1 MVNSKKNIKYHFF
14 AFLVLGYAYFVS
26 ILFFGDIVIN
36 PHDNLD
42 IGPILSKLIEQI
54 YRGNFEIVN
63 LLQAENFKWYFLD
76 KIFYPANI
84 FQLILSDKS
93 FHFFEEILKKL
104 ISYYAFYLLA
114 KSFSKNTFISC
125 VGAIIYTT
133 LINILPYPHSYF
145 LPFLPYLVYVLSKKS
160 VLSLRE
166 SLVIFLISLNS
177 SIIFDYILLIV
188 LLPLAYYLKK
198 NKNTLKIFF
207 QFVAIFSL
215 GCFIAAIPIFIT
227 VLNLDLHRDVWVKL
241 DLFEAINLELREIFG
256 YFQINNVNDIFKFPY
271 KILVIII
278 IFTSI
283 FIKEKK
289 IFEIFSFLIFFYFLK
304 IIFQSDFLNFLFI
317 EPISFLKGFNFS
329 RIGLIFPVI
338 FSIIIILNLEYLK
351 SNKLKLLISS
361 IIIFSSLSLQ
371 SNFLF
376 NEISKSFLSNNLNES
391 DWNQIRKLKSE
402 NKFYDII
409 KIVGNKENY
418 KNNEINFQFESQYTF
433 ENYYKLS
440 EYKVLKESIKDEIVI
455 SIGLDPMIA
464 AMNGIKIADGYYP
477 IHSSKY
483 KNEFYKIIKNELET
497 NEFIFKYFNNWGNRM
512 YIFYNDRNN
521 LKINFKAAKNM
532 NIGYVI
538 SAFKIYDNE
547 LEEACLSCNGNK
559 DLNLYKIK

>member
-1 MVNSKKNIKYHFF
+1 M
-14 AFLVLGYAYFVS
+14 
-26 ILFFGDIVIN
+26 
-36 PHDNLD
+36 
-42 IGPILSKLIEQI
+42 
-54 YRGNFEIVN
+54 
-63 LLQAENFKWYFLD
+63 
-76 KIFYPANI
+76 
-84 FQLILSDKS
+84 
-93 FHFFEEILKKL
+93 
-104 ISYYAFYLLA
+104 
-114 KSFSKNTFISC
+114 
-125 VGAIIYTT
+125 
-133 LINILPYPHSYF
+133 
-145 LPFLPYLVYVLSKKS
+145 
-160 VLSLRE
+160 
-166 SLVIFLISLNS
+166 
-177 SIIFDYILLIV
+177 
-188 LLPLAYYLKK
+188 
-198 NKNTLKIFF
+198 
-207 QFVAIFSL
+207 
-215 GCFIAAIPIFIT
+215 
-227 VLNLDLHRDVWVKL
+227 
-241 DLFEAINLELREIFG
+241 
-256 YFQINNVNDIFKFPY
+256 
-271 KILVIII
+271 
-278 IFTSI
+278 
-283 FIKEKK
+283 
-289 IFEIFSFLIFFYFLK
+289 K

-497 NEFIFKYFNNWGNRM
+497 NEFIFKYFNDWGNRM

>member
-289 IFEIFSFLIFFYFLK
+289 IF
-304 IIFQSDFLNFLFI
+304 
-317 EPISFLKGFNFS
+317 
-329 RIGLIFPVI
+329 
-338 FSIIIILNLEYLK
+338 
-351 SNKLKLLISS
+351 
-361 IIIFSSLSLQ
+361 
-371 SNFLF
+371 
-376 NEISKSFLSNNLNES
+376 
-391 DWNQIRKLKSE
+391 
-402 NKFYDII
+402 
-409 KIVGNKENY
+409 
-418 KNNEINFQFESQYTF
+418 
-433 ENYYKLS
+433 
-440 EYKVLKESIKDEIVI
+440 
-455 SIGLDPMIA
+455 
-464 AMNGIKIADGYYP
+464 
-477 IHSSKY
+477 
-483 KNEFYKIIKNELET
+483 
-497 NEFIFKYFNNWGNRM
+497 
-512 YIFYNDRNN
+512 
-521 LKINFKAAKNM
+521 
-532 NIGYVI
+532 
-538 SAFKIYDNE
+538 
-547 LEEACLSCNGNK
+547 
-559 DLNLYKIK
+559 